1 MYKHFIPAE
10 PKRDR
15 YGNVILDEDDDNQT
29 MSEGKYKDKTFL
41 YIFTNDKNYCSWVLK
56 QKPYGDLVKFY
67 DYLLLKTTS
76 FSIGKYRGQTFE
88 EIYARVSSNW
98 KIKNYVKWV
107 IELGDKAT
115 GEMKAFRLYALKQRK
130 IELEHLKQQ
139 RQFQEEQMRE
149 KRQRNEE
156 MHQLRLKEE
165 EERYRRQKELEQKQR
180 EARQRLNAQRRE
192 QEQKRQQERLAEA
205 QAYNER
211 LRPLQQQM
219 DTFMST
225 NPPVFTKDDPQA
237 MAVRKL
243 MYIDGEQ
250 IAQISTLKN
259 TPARQWIK
267 QREMYTFLKPLFES
281 KEQNPKPL
289 TLRTPGESF
298 KCCQRGIKLRWKFPE
313 IALYCKVNIRLWK
326 YTAEKT
332 LQTTMLDVGSEDQIE
347 FLVWQNTT
355 YVLVRRDKW
364 LRSAAASI
372 ISQKLK
378 KRVASPSE
386 ERDAL
391 MEPQIRAVTKIWE
404 YYKDGTFGD
413 QYVDDF
419 SRATTQLLMGG
430 SSDIINQCVQSTMDK
445 YWLLYV
451 HKHRTPKEKED
462 QILRKIVFRK
472 NRLAF
477 IDFIQEIALEKE
489 MQTEV
494 LFIESPQSYV
504 ECEPAESSLAFIG
517 FGGKESDNAGPFKT
531 NPVIIMQ
538 LALEIF
544 DDGRRACGFFIRPT
558 YEEVRE
564 ARVANAENG
573 GPMFFELDAEYG
585 GVVPWS
591 VALNII
597 QSNWDSPLKHIR
609 GKLKPSISAS
619 DPNWEKYMKGCGL
632 VFKTSQPEKTFSKSK
647 FETKVLNILELIH
660 KNNGKRGVFEL
671 LRTTINS
678 KILEDAEK
686 RAEKQKRK

>member
-15 YGNVILDEDDDNQT
+15 YGNVILEEEDDNQT
-29 MSEGKYKDKTFL
+29 MQEGKHKYKTFL
-41 YIFTNDKNYCSWVLK
+41 YIFTNDKNYCNWVLK

-67 DYLLLKTTS
+67 EYLLLKTTS
-76 FSIGKYRGQTFE
+76 FSIGKFKGQTFE

-115 GEMKAFRLYALKQRK
+115 GEMKAFRIYILKQRK
-130 IELEHLKQQ
+130 IELEHFKQ
-139 RQFQEEQMRE
+139 RIQEEEMQQ
-149 KRQRNEE
+149 KRQKYEE
-156 MHQLRLKEE
+156 MRQLRLKEE
-165 EERYRRQKELEQKQR
+165 QYKKAQELERKRR
-180 EARQRLNAQRRE
+180 ETIERLNAQKKE
-192 QEQKRQQERLAEA
+192 QEQKHQQEKLVAA
-205 QAYNER
+205 QIYNDR

-219 DTFMST
+219 DTFMTT
-225 NPPVFTKDDPQA
+225 NPPVLTKNDPQA
-237 MAVRKL
+237 MAVQKL

-259 TPARQWIK
+259 TPARQWTK
-267 QREMYTFLKPLFES
+267 QREMYAFLNPLFES
-281 KEQNPKPL
+281 KEQNPQPL

-298 KCCQRGIKLRWKFPE
+298 KCCQRGSKLRWKFPE
-313 IALYCKVNIRLWK
+313 IALYCNANIRLWK
-326 YTAEKT
+326 FTAEKT
-332 LQTTMLDVGSEDQIE
+332 LQTITLDVESEDQIE

-364 LRSAAASI
+364 LQSAVAYI
-372 ISQKLK
+372 LSQKLK
-378 KRVASPSE
+378 KRVSALSE

-404 YYKDGTFGD
+404 YFKDGTFGD

-419 SRATTQLLMGG
+419 SRSTTQLLMGG

-451 HKHRTPKEKED
+451 HKHRTPKEKGD
-462 QILRKIVFRK
+462 QILRKMVFRK

-477 IDFIQEIALEKE
+477 IDFIQAAALEKNI
-489 MQTEV
+489 QLEV
-494 LFIESPQSYV
+494 LFVESPQSYI
-504 ECEPAESSLAFIG
+504 ECEPAESSLAFVG
-517 FGGKESDNAGPFKT
+517 FGGTESNHVGSFKT

-558 YEEVRE
+558 YEEIRE
-564 ARVANAENG
+564 ARIANAENG
-573 GPMFFELDAEYG
+573 GPMFFELDEEYSG
-585 GVVPWS
+585 PVPWS

-632 VFKTSQPEKTFSKSK
+632 VFKTSQPEEKFTKSR
-647 FETKVLNILELIH
+647 FEKKVLNIFDLIQQNH
-660 KNNGKRGVFEL
+660 GKRVVFEL
-671 LRTTINS
+671 LRNKLNS
-678 KILEDAEK
+678 KILEDAGK